1 MSKNYLSKGYLK
13 ARLYSNDEFDI
24 IQEYF
29 LNRIVGLLSKY
40 IGKKKISNKKIIE
53 TYHNLNINEKE
64 HSKIF
69 QAKNRHFKMPKSL
82 EDIILN
88 PRLKKILSKIL
99 FAELKKKNFKLWD
112 EKYGDIAY
120 RIVRPYSKDGYPFT
134 KKEWGPAGQAV
145 SIWVPIIGM
154 SKNNTIKFVS
164 GSNQKTYKK
173 YLPKSTKFIK
183 NEYRL
188 KEKIQ
193 KKKISSLKYQKGDG
207 FIFSSKLLHSEDNNF
222 SKITRVNIEFR
233 IK

>member
-1 MSKNYLSKGYLK
+1 MIKNYLSKGYLK
-13 ARLYSNDEFDI
+13 ARLFNSDEFYLI
-24 IQEYF
+24 EEYF
-29 LNRIVGLLSKY
+29 LKYIAGLLSRYQENKRNS
-40 IGKKKISNKKIIE
+40 KKKIIE
-53 TYHNLNINEKE
+53 TYHKQNINEKE

-69 QAKNRHFKMPKSL
+69 KAKNRHFKMPKNL
-82 EDIILN
+82 KNIILN
-88 PRLKKILSKIL
+88 SRVKKILSQIL
-99 FAELKKKNFKLWD
+99 YAEFKKKKFKLWD
-112 EKYGDIAY
+112 EKYGNIAF
-120 RIVRPYSKDGYPFT
+120 RIVRPFSRDGYPFT
-134 KKEWGPAGQAV
+134 KKEWGPAGQV
-145 SIWVPIIGM
+145 ISVWIPLIGM
-154 SKNNTIKFVS
+154 SKNNTIQFVS

-188 KEKIQ
+188 AEKIQ